1 MGMLR
6 LSLSHPVVFLV
17 LAVVLLYSVILHETA
32 HGWAALMFGD
42 DTAKVR
48 GRLTLNPIPHIDP
61 VGAFMLFL
69 VGFGWARP
77 VPVDYARLKNSRF
90 GLLCVALA
98 GPLTNVLIATAAI
111 FLLGVPGVGQTSVG
125 AGLLPLIAHVNILL
139 GAFNLIPLPPLDGS
153 RILMEFLPEGPRQ
166 SFARLDRVGFFALA
180 FLLLTGLL
188 NPVVNFMQKMVVAAI
203 ALLVGGV
210 K

>member
-1 MGMLR
+1 MGMMR
-6 LSLSHPVVFLV
+6 LSLSHPVEFLI

-32 HGWAALMFGD
+32 HGWAALLFGD
-42 DTAKVR
+42 DTAKAR

-61 VGAFMLFL
+61 VGAIMLFL
-69 VGFGWARP
+69 VGFGWAKP
-77 VPVDYARLKNSRF
+77 VPVNYERLKDSRF

-98 GPLTNVLIATAAI
+98 GPLTNILIATAAI
-111 FLLGVPGVGQTSVG
+111 FLLSIPGVGRNSVA

-153 RILMEFLPEGPRQ
+153 RILMEFLPEGPRRG
-166 SFARLDRVGFFALA
+166 FARLDRVGFFLLA

-188 NPVVNFMQKMVVAAI
+188 NPVVNFMQKMVYAAI
-203 ALLVGGV
+203 ALFVGGV
-210 K
+210 R